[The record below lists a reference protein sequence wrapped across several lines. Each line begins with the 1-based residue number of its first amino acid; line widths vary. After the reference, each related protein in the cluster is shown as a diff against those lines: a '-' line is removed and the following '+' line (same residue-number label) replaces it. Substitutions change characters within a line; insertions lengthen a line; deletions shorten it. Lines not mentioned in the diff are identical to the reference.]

1 MSFGGSGGQSARPQ
15 PSHHNHQRRSPRD
28 FHVRQQSPHPVD
40 VIRGQ
45 QQQQQQAAASV
56 TDIVLM
62 SQQKKDRKT
71 RNTSATTVVTSFNS
85 PPPPPFQQPS
95 PNINDSRVISKC
107 ESDDTIPNFTLSD
120 NLESTESAQELRH
133 LIDAMKIEF
142 LRLRNAKIQAED
154 RAVRLQSDLILQ
166 QQKSEK
172 MAVLLHTENEHLKA
186 VAKASDKKLEQA
198 MKTIHELH
206 NEIRLLKG
214 KKERR
219 ESYDKDRVSGSHEK
233 VAKNNA

>member
-1 MSFGGSGGQSARPQ
+1 MSFDGSGGQSARPQ
-15 PSHHNHQRRSPRD
+15 PPHHDHQRRSPRD
-28 FHVRQQSPHPVD
+28 FRVRQQSPHPVD

-45 QQQQQQAAASV
+45 QQAAVSAI
-56 TDIVLM
+56 DIVLM
-62 SQQKKDRKT
+62 SQKKDRKT
-71 RNTSATTVVTSFNS
+71 RNTSATTVVTSFN
-85 PPPPPFQQPS
+85 PPHPPPPFQRS
-95 PNINDSRVISKC
+95 PNNNDSRVISKS

-120 NLESTESAQELRH
+120 NLESTESAQELRN

-142 LRLRNAKIQAED
+142 LRLRSAKVQAED

-172 MAVLLHTENEHLKA
+172 MSVLLHTENEHLKA
-186 VAKASDKKLEQA
+186 VAKASDKKLEKA

-219 ESYDKDRVSGSHEK
+219 KSYDKDRVGSPEK
-233 VAKNNA
+233 VAKNKA